1 RRRRSE
7 ELLGRRMISGATLL
21 PVSRRARRP
30 LSQSAQLIG
39 SCIGIVGTP
48 DLESFGFF
56 IDETFHVEPIRVRK
70 APHLVAVYFTSCCSA
85 AARSFLAH
93 SSAGGKSWMRAT
105 GMLLDNGCAS
115 APFFPPVAKN

>member
-1 RRRRSE
+1 
-7 ELLGRRMISGATLL
+7 MISGATLL

-56 IDETFHVEPIRVRK
+56 IDESFHVRPIRERICLRK
-70 APHLVAVYFTSCCSA
+70 APHFLPVYFD
-85 AARSFLAH
+85 FLLQ
-93 SSAGGKSWMRAT
+93 GGCQKFLSTFERRWKVLWIF
-105 GMLLDNGCAS
+105 GD
-115 APFFPPVAKN
+115 KNAFY